1 MGKKIIAYGVF
12 CCCLFFITGCSR
24 DQFFMQPVVELHE
37 EPIVTTQIEYENET
51 SVTDLQMKTF
61 FEQYLSIN
69 EDTILMLNQKPK
81 KVDEEYWAAY
91 RSYHSK
97 TNEILSRYLSDD
109 TNKKLKKQYIHDN
122 FQYFKFI
129 EVNNYMVI
137 GISNVEDAIIVSKS
151 SRQENDLYEVMVTAK
166 AKVIDLD
173 LANDIYKWNDNL
185 GYYIKNEAVYM
196 ENELAVKDSLDQIK
210 MNLYY
215 EVEVPKGEVFVV
227 HSVKEKTNMS
237 FGLQYQVS
245 AKNNSFVSRIPYK
258 EEVTAGDR
266 EKIYQYTDSFL
277 KKEKDFYNYYKQA
290 YHTNHETLKVVFEN
304 ELRLGNIVNIQ
315 EDTYKDCFHIATIP
329 VKDDMLSLTFDVN
342 KDVIIETH
350 VSSSEKHPVYEVKV
364 KTDVI
369 LLNGDIVPYEYTYLF
384 LFENDMISAV
394 RFMTQ
399 NEDNKLEDTLEDT
412 LEDIQEDA

>member
-12 CCCLFFITGCSR
+12 CSCLFFITGCNAN
-24 DQFFMQPVVELHE
+24 QLFTQPVVELHE
-37 EPIVTTQIEYENET
+37 EPTAISQIEYENEL

-61 FEQYLSIN
+61 FEHYLSIN

-129 EVNNYMVI
+129 EVNNYMVT
-137 GISNVEDAIIVSKS
+137 GISNVEDAIIVAKS

-173 LANDIYKWNDNL
+173 LANIIYQWDDNL

-196 ENELAVKDSLDQIK
+196 DNELAVKDSFDQIK
-210 MNLYY
+210 INLYY
-215 EVEVPKGEVFVV
+215 QVEVPKGEVFVI

-237 FGLQYQVS
+237 FGLGYQVS

-258 EEVTAGDR
+258 EEVATGDR
-266 EKIYQYTDSFL
+266 EKIHQYIDSFL
-277 KKEKDFYNYYKQA
+277 KKDKDFYDYYKQA
-290 YHTNHETLKVVFEN
+290 YHTNHETLEVVFGN
-304 ELRLGNIVNIQ
+304 ELRLGNIVEMK
-315 EDTYKDCFHIATIP
+315 EDNYKDSFHIATIP
-329 VKDDMLSLTFDVN
+329 VKDDMQSLTFDVN
-342 KDVIIETH
+342 KDVIIEPH
-350 VSSSEKHPVYEVKV
+350 VSSSEKHPAYEVKI
-364 KTDVI
+364 KADVA
-369 LLNGDIVPYEYTYLF
+369 LLKGDIVPYEYTYLF

-399 NEDNKLEDTLEDT
+399 NENNTPENT
-412 LEDIQEDA
+412 QEDV